1 MGTWGAGILDDDFA
15 RDVYDAYLDAVRG
28 GQPPAAAVAAVC
40 ARFAR
45 ELADPDEEAVVW
57 LALARA
63 QRESGTVEAD
73 LLARAQAIVEGGQG
87 LARWREAGPEAL
99 RQRKAALTRFVRE
112 LARPARPPRVAR
124 RAAPASAPFEVAVH
138 HLAHPH
144 GGERAG
150 RRGANGGA
158 LRAAALAFRAS
169 RTAGPRGEDRGVRH
183 RVAPPAHALSRG
195 LPDRSRRGAAAARPE
210 ARDVGESLEDL
221 SGPGLA
227 CERHSPHPG
236 GGSTRPCVRSQYS
249 RSSRHS
255 PVSAKR
261 SRNSP
266 ARVRGPSLVCRFA
279 HHSTA
284 RRRLSAIDRPY
295 RSSTPVCDAVT
306 LLQ

>member
-124 RAAPASAPFEVAVH
+124 RAAPASAPFEVGDCLAIDCADGRVEAAVVTRH
-138 HLAHPH
+138 KVSPSTTSHILTVVNVPPGEVPMAAH
-144 GGERAG
+144 
-150 RRGANGGA
+150 
-158 LRAAALAFRAS
+158 F
-169 RTAGPRGEDRGVRH
+169 
-183 RVAPPAHALSRG
+183 APPRWRSVHPER
-195 LPDRSRRGAAAARPE
+195 PDLVVKIEVYDTGWPRQR
-210 ARDVGESLEDL
+210 
-221 SGPGLA
+221 
-227 CERHSPHPG
+227 
-236 GGSTRPCVRSQYS
+236 TRY
-249 RSSRHS
+249 
-255 PVSAKR
+255 
-261 SRNSP
+261 
-266 ARVRGPSLVCRFA
+266 RVVCR
-279 HHSTA
+279 
-284 RRRLSAIDRPY
+284 IDPGEVPQPLGLKLA
-295 RSSTPVCDAVT
+295 TWANLWKTFPVQA
-306 LLQ
+306 